1 MGYYNPAITLGRV
14 LSGQLPIILSI
25 GYFVA
30 QILGGIAGA
39 AIFRVGKFTLLQ
51 RTNELLYSFLLFIPC
66 VVCMSHSISVYV
78 KELKHLYYK
87 RWVVK

>member
-39 AIFRVGKFTLLQ
+39 AIFRVDKLK
-51 RTNELLYSFLLFIPC
+51 TNELLYSFLLFIPC

-87 RWVVK
+87 RCVVK

>member
-39 AIFRVGKFTLLQ
+39 AIFRVGKLK
-51 RTNELLYSFLLFIPC
+51 TNELLYSFLLFIPC